1 MTDVKLRLVES
12 TALAHA
18 MLAAIAADAGIR
30 LLSIKGPSADHHR
43 LREPRVASD
52 ADVWV
57 EPARFGELCSLI
69 EARGWHLR
77 VGRETPS
84 LLPQHSRTFIH
95 ESWPC
100 DLDIH
105 WMFPGFFADPDTAF
119 ETVWERREP
128 MNVAHVEVMIP
139 SLAGAAVIGM
149 LHSLRNAQLVRHNAE
164 GARIH
169 EIVTREMTASDR
181 AEFHEIAR
189 AGGALWVLR
198 DVISAAGFGEVVS
211 DLTDDEK
218 RRWNLYQS
226 YVEDGSAVSWW
237 MHLKATPWHNKAGIL
252 VRAVWVARADMPR
265 NDPTVLPDRAE
276 VFRYQKDRWVRGARA
291 MRRYFRTSRR
301 R

>member
-1 MTDVKLRLVES
+1 MTEVTLNLAEA

-18 MLAAIAADAGIR
+18 MLSAIASDAGIR
-30 LLSIKGPSADHHR
+30 LLSIKGPSADHHG

-57 EPARFGELCSLI
+57 EPAKFDDLCRLI

-84 LLPQHSRTFIH
+84 LLPQHSHTFIH

-105 WMFPGFFADPDTAF
+105 WMFPGFFADPEAAF
-119 ETVWERREP
+119 DTVWERRES
-128 MNVAHVEVMIP
+128 MTVAHTEVLIP
-139 SLAGAAVIGM
+139 SRAAAAVVGM
-149 LHSLRNAQLVRHNAE
+149 LHSLRNAQLARHNSE
-164 GARIH
+164 GARIR
-169 EIVTREMTASDR
+169 EIVTREMAESDR
-181 AEFHEIAR
+181 TEFYDIAR
-189 AGGALWVLR
+189 AGGAVWVLR

-237 MHLKATPWHNKAGIL
+237 MHLKATPWRNKAGIL

-276 VFRYQKDRWVRGARA
+276 VLRYQKDRWVRGATA